1 MFACRGGRTSNGIPF
16 AGQRFGGPSEAEA
29 DPPVLHRRAFSL
41 ASAASL
47 GLRLLC
53 PTPVLGRA
61 TCFERKPRAAVA
73 VVTASGHSRSMGVGG
88 RPPGTTA
95 SPRGSPPRRPGH
107 RFTDASSLSLSLQL
121 CFALT
126 LCSAFWVSVCALISR
141 SRVGLCSHPT
151 PPPALTEP
159 CRFVPSSGITRGS
172 RSSSAFCSPWP

>member
-61 TCFERKPRAAVA
+61 MCFERKPRAAVA
-73 VVTASGHSRSMGVGG
+73 VVTASGRGRSMGVGG
-88 RPPGTTA
+88 RPPGMTA
-95 SPRGSPPRRPGH
+95 SPRGFPPRRPGH
-107 RFTDASSLSLSLQL
+107 RFTDASSLSLSPAVFRAHPVFRLL
-121 CFALT
+121 GKC
-126 LCSAFWVSVCALISR
+126 VCVDLPQPCRFVLSPPAA
-141 SRVGLCSHPT
+141 
-151 PPPALTEP
+151 PPALTEP